1 MTVAFFSLS
10 SHTLR
15 ACEAR
20 ALRARKTL
28 TPHFTA
34 LLISLLILRKKKRKR
49 MFCSLVLTRVFKQ
62 YFERNSTTMT
72 LKSSKIV
79 YLKYV

>member
-10 SHTLR
+10 SGTPYWRVRLSRFARVRLLRHT
-15 ACEAR
+15 
-20 ALRARKTL
+20 
-28 TPHFTA
+28 

-49 MFCSLVLTRVFKQ
+49 MFCRLVLTRVFKQ
-62 YFERNSTTMT
+62 YFERNSTTTT